1 MLVRLFILTALV
13 VLLLGWIDGT
23 LAWRGLLVGTL
34 WLTLA
39 LLALGRRSC
48 SCGSWRVC
56 GESRVLG
63 PLSAS
68 LHFRED
74 RLVGSLGKDL
84 LVLLLGSQEL
94 VQELTRDARALCVL
108 LLRLNIG

>member
-1 MLVRLFILTALV
+1 MRLFILTALV

-63 PLSAS
+63 PLSTS
-68 LHFRED
+68 LHFGED
-74 RLVGSLGKDL
+74 RLVWSLGKDL